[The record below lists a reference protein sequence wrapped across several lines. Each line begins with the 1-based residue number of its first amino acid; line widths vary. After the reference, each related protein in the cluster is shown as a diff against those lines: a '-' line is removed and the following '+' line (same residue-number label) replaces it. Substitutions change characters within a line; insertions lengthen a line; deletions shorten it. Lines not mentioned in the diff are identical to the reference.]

1 MKLCRYSILLE
12 TSALDVSNTDGLAV
26 RTSGAGATLVLYTLR
41 VRKIYLATAPD
52 VLTSWVIVPRDMKV
66 M

>member
-26 RTSGAGATLVLYTLR
+26 RTSGAGATLALDTLEGQEDILGDR
-41 VRKIYLATAPD
+41 VKRFDFMGHCT
-52 VLTSWVIVPRDMKV
+52 
-66 M
+66 